1 MQPPTSSLK
10 ERLRQERQRAGM
22 SLARLA
28 EETAM
33 SKTYLLRLE
42 TDADA
47 NPSLD
52 VLRRIADALDVTVA
66 DLLGASATRFVAD
79 EADVPPS
86 LRIFADE
93 QNLSPRDFEQLAS
106 IRWRKGEVPTSSER
120 WRFILQSLQA
130 SRQFDGG

>member
-1 MQPPTSSLK
+1 MRTPRSRCS
-10 ERLRQERQRAGM
+10 
-22 SLARLA
+22 
-28 EETAM
+28 
-33 SKTYLLRLE
+33 
-42 TDADA
+42 
-47 NPSLD
+47 
-52 VLRRIADALDVTVA
+52 
-66 DLLGASATRFVAD
+66 GASPTRWTSPSRTCSARPATRFVAD

-93 QNLSPRDFEQLAS
+93 QSLSPRDFEQLAS